1 MTGHDSLSR
10 ISNQYDK
17 DRKRIMTNEQRAES
31 LIAEL
36 GFDFEKI
43 DKKRIISLIEKEI
56 DDFQDGSSEYI
67 RLLCGYLYC
76 LGDESD
82 VALLEKAKYGIN
94 FDVGCMIDGE
104 WIDSLANR
112 TVKYPI
118 LSREELIQAFVD
130 YYSGFEAEEY
140 D

>member
-1 MTGHDSLSR
+1 
-10 ISNQYDK
+10 
-17 DRKRIMTNEQRAES
+17 MTNEQRAES

-82 VALLEKAKYGIN
+82 VALMEKAKYGIN
-94 FDVGCMIDGE
+94 FDVGCMIDEE

-118 LSREELIQAFVD
+118 LSREELIRAFVD

>member
-1 MTGHDSLSR
+1 
-10 ISNQYDK
+10 
-17 DRKRIMTNEQRAES
+17 MTNEQRAEK
-31 LIAEL
+31 LITEL

-43 DKKRIISLIEKEI
+43 EKNYIIRLIEEEI
-56 DDFQDGSSEYI
+56 DNYQDGSSEYI

-76 LGDESD
+76 IGDESD
-82 VALLEKAKYGIN
+82 AVLLEKAKYSIS

-112 TVKYPI
+112 SVNYPI
-118 LSREELIQAFVD
+118 LSRKELIQGFVD
-130 YYSGFEAEEY
+130 YYKGYKADEF

>member
-1 MTGHDSLSR
+1 MR
-10 ISNQYDK
+10 N
-17 DRKRIMTNEQRAES
+17 RIMTNEQRAES

-56 DDFQDGSSEYI
+56 DDFQEGSSEYI

-112 TVKYPI
+112 KVQYPI

-130 YYSGFEAEEY
+130 YYSGFEAEDSESLISPLA
-140 D
+140 DPFSRVKR